1 MSFDKLITGKKVIF
15 VGPSRILEGSKK
27 GIWIDSFDTV
37 VRSNGAFPVQ
47 EKYKEDYGTK
57 GEILY
62 VNVSF
67 SKMRYPL
74 PCKQYKENGLKYIC
88 FKAGLP
94 NEETLDKYQKHVNCR
109 SFMESI
115 RSLSKY
121 VPGLLSGSAALHDIL
136 QYNPRELWV
145 TGFDWYMRG
154 TLQWEWDQAYFDN
167 YLPQK
172 TLDQAK
178 VRKAQGKLIPHD
190 IDSNMKYQISLYD
203 QGKIKFDDYCLH
215 ILGMYKN

>member
-1 MSFDKLITGKKVIF
+1 MNFDSLITNKRVIF

-37 VRSNGAFPVQ
+37 IRTNGGFPVQ

-57 GEILY
+57 GQILY

-74 PCKQYKENGLKYIC
+74 PCKQYKENGLEYIC

-94 NEETLDKYQKHVNCR
+94 NAETLKEYTKYVNCR

-115 RSLSKY
+115 KTLSKY

-136 QYNPRELWV
+136 QYNPKELFV
-145 TGFDWYMRG
+145 TGMDFYLAGM
-154 TLQWEWDQAYFDN
+154 WEWDQAYFDN

-172 TLDQAK
+172 TLEQAK

-190 IDSNMKYQISLYD
+190 VESNKNYMISLYN
-203 QGKIKFDDYCLH
+203 QNKILFDDE
-215 ILGMYKN
+215 ILKIVNLYKN